1 MRSEWNESKGT
12 FVVAK
17 ASHEIMD
24 LRLYGTEGVESSHR
38 TGIVRN
44 QNAGD
49 NVTQRRGTKKKSII
63 DTQASARHS
72 LQYKYGTNQSS
83 SSVNLSID
91 RYSIQHKLSTML
103 LFRTAAATPLHSQ
116 TTTPSLMIA
125 WLLLLSLT
133 TTMTTSAFQY
143 QQDTYEHCEEEVAAC
158 TKSPTFWYQCPI
170 TCSKALA
177 LEVSIFEVKEGDPED
192 LYRLQVTKHDKRT
205 ILELEDFE
213 GYVTM
218 YAVLPLLPGMAQ
230 FYYELLEHVQGIY
243 KYTVQTLVEPHKVVP
258 DVVVDDSTNSNDDDD
273 DMSILEPLPNAKTI
287 LLQPSQNN
295 EASDLLQYMLEAG
308 ELMAGNDYGSTF
320 HGDRVTIF
328 LVSADGK
335 FIERLISPTM
345 TLLERRIAVF
355 LKQLEWKPSSELWQ
369 TLQ

>member
-1 MRSEWNESKGT
+1 M
-12 FVVAK
+12 
-17 ASHEIMD
+17 
-24 LRLYGTEGVESSHR
+24 
-38 TGIVRN
+38 
-44 QNAGD
+44 
-49 NVTQRRGTKKKSII
+49 
-63 DTQASARHS
+63 
-72 LQYKYGTNQSS
+72 
-83 SSVNLSID
+83 
-91 RYSIQHKLSTML
+91 
-103 LFRTAAATPLHSQ
+103 FRTPAATPPLRISRHPK
-116 TTTPSLMIA
+116 TTTPSLIRMA
-125 WLLLLSLT
+125 SSSWWMLLLLT
-133 TTMTTSAFQY
+133 TTINTTSTTTTEAFQY

-192 LYRLQVTKHDKRT
+192 LYRLQVTKHEHDGTSK
-205 ILELEDFE
+205 LELEDFE

-355 LKQLEWKPSSELWQ
+355 LKQLEWKPSEL
-369 TLQ
+369 

>member
-1 MRSEWNESKGT
+1 
-12 FVVAK
+12 
-17 ASHEIMD
+17 
-24 LRLYGTEGVESSHR
+24 
-38 TGIVRN
+38 
-44 QNAGD
+44 
-49 NVTQRRGTKKKSII
+49 
-63 DTQASARHS
+63 
-72 LQYKYGTNQSS
+72 
-83 SSVNLSID
+83 
-91 RYSIQHKLSTML
+91 ML

-355 LKQLEWKPSSELWQ
+355 LKQLEWKPSSEL
-369 TLQ
+369 